1 MGIHTLRD
9 GISGSSDICEE
20 AGIVIC
26 GYLSIADGE
35 TKFGLFVN
43 ETIQPDKI
51 NSNGCLKKGG
61 AQILTKNLSGHY
73 YFYRKKSMLPSVKC
87 KRLCL

>member
-1 MGIHTLRD
+1 LRD
-9 GISGSSDICEE
+9 GISGSSDIYEE

-35 TKFGLFVN
+35 SKFGLFVN
-43 ETIQPDKI
+43 ETIQPDKM
-51 NSNGCLKKGG
+51 NSNGYLKKGD
-61 AQILTKNLSGHY
+61 AQILTKKFERALLLLPQ
-73 YFYRKKSMLPSVKC
+73 KSMLPSVRC